1 MGRFLGIFGDKPE
14 TVDAA
19 VGLLEIAEE
28 RFGACQIERDAALG
42 RVDALEAENERL
54 KAQLATSKTAATVLR
69 REAKALKAVKPAKTR
84 LVAPLADE
92 GGQLSPDDLLAL
104 IGGAEIVEL
113 VFSNGTREIAGIDP
127 MVISGDAW
135 GIGIAGLQL
144 RVPELIVDGPA
155 GRKAPYLL
163 AGYGLLLDGELVA
176 YRARGDVLAIAPG
189 ARMNLAP
196 DVVF

>member
-28 RFGACQIERDAALG
+28 RFGACQVERDAALG

-54 KAQLATSKTAATVLR
+54 KAQLATSKAAATVLR
-69 REAKALKAVKPAKTR
+69 REAKALKAARPAKAR
-84 LVAPLADE
+84 LVAPLAED
-92 GGQLSPDDLLAL
+92 QLLSPDDLLAL
-104 IGGAEIVEL
+104 IGGADIVEL
-113 VFSNGTREIAGIDP
+113 VFSNGKREIAGIDP
-127 MVISGDAW
+127 MLISGDAW

-144 RVPELIVDGPA
+144 RVPELMVHGPA
-155 GRKAPYLL
+155 GGKAPYLL
-163 AGYGLLLDGELVA
+163 AGYGLLLDGELAA
-176 YRARGDVLAIAPG
+176 YGARGDVLAIAPG
-189 ARMNLAP
+189 ARMNLAQ

>member
-42 RVDALEAENERL
+42 RVDALEAENDRL
-54 KAQLATSKTAATVLR
+54 KAQLATSKTAATALR

-84 LVAPLADE
+84 AIAPLADDAA
-92 GGQLSPDDLLAL
+92 LSPDDLLAL